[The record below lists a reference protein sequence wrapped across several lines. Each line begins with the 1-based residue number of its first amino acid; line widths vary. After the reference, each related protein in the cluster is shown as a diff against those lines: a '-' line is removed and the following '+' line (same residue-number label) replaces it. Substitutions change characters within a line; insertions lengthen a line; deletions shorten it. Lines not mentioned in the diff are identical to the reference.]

1 MSGLSSSINADGFIR
16 EGDERTS
23 LLREERDRVPRKSG
37 SVLLSWIQDNNGQEV
52 AFGEPLNKSLP
63 EIKCNV
69 IEGLTMT

>member
-1 MSGLSSSINADGFIR
+1 MRTDSSGKVTKGRHYSG
-16 EGDERTS
+16 
-23 LLREERDRVPRKSG
+23 EERDRVPRKSG

>member
-1 MSGLSSSINADGFIR
+1 MRTDSSGKVTKGRHYSG
-16 EGDERTS
+16 
-23 LLREERDRVPRKSG
+23 EERDRVPRKSG
-37 SVLLSWIQDNNGQEV
+37 SVWLSWIQDNNGQEV

>member
-1 MSGLSSSINADGFIR
+1 MRTDPSGKVTKGR
-16 EGDERTS
+16 HYTG
-23 LLREERDRVPRKSG
+23 EERDRVPRKSG

-52 AFGEPLNKSLP
+52 AFGEPPNKSLP